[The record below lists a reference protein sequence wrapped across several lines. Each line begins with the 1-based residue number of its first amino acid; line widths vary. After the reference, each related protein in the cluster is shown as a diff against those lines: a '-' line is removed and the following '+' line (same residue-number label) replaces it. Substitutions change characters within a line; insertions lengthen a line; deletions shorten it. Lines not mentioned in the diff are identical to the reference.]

1 MGADSLF
8 SRVKDMFSHV
18 VDSFLPTD
26 EEDDEE
32 DILEQ
37 QASPAI
43 QATQAAQN
51 VASARRVANGGTVP
65 FSAPSPSSSFQ
76 TPRTPAMDR
85 RRWDTADGSYDE
97 GG

>member
-32 DILEQ
+32 
-37 QASPAI
+37 
-43 QATQAAQN
+43 N
-51 VASARRVANGGTVP
+51 VNEKANGVP
-65 FSAPSPSSSFQ
+65 
-76 TPRTPAMDR
+76 
-85 RRWDTADGSYDE
+85 
-97 GG
+97 

>member
-51 VASARRVANGGTVP
+51 VASARRVANGGTVA
-65 FSAPSPSSSFQ
+65 FSAPSPSSSF
-76 TPRTPAMDR
+76 R
-85 RRWDTADGSYDE
+85 RRVRRQWGRAE
-97 GG
+97 RPR